1 MNNDQNIF
9 EGIPSLTDE
18 QGLANYIAQ
27 QNQPAQPA
35 VQIPAMLQQNQPAE
49 QPAAQPAA
57 NPAPAVQGYTPEQ
70 IDAII
75 KQNQQLMAR
84 VQQPQVQVPQTP
96 QAPQVQANPQYNTP
110 NTQGAYDAQTRAT
123 IIDLINKGVS
133 LDRIQAALNG
143 NRQNNEAMQR
153 VQAVEQYLQQQA
165 YMQEQNAFIDK
176 MSAFGEKFGLSE
188 DELVT
193 FANTALSKGIN
204 VAHVTDVEAVFRAV
218 YPQQY
223 AIRAQ
228 RLQGVPSPQ
237 IYGGVSV
244 QETPRA
250 AASKAE
256 DAYVEQFLQG
266 AMPNQYRQK

>member
-84 VQQPQVQVPQTP
+84 VQQPQV
-96 QAPQVQANPQYNTP
+96 PQVQANPQYNTP

-250 AASKAE
+250 TASKAE

>member
-1 MNNDQNIF
+1 MNNEQNIF

-18 QGLANYIAQ
+18 QGLANYINQ

-35 VQIPAMLQQNQPAE
+35 AQIPALLQQNQPAV
-49 QPAAQPAA
+49 QPEAAQPAA

-84 VQQPQVQVPQTP
+84 VQQVQQPQVQT
-96 QAPQVQANPQYNTP
+96 PQVQANPQYNTP
-110 NTQGAYDAQTRAT
+110 NTQGVYDAQTRAT

-165 YMQEQNAFIDK
+165 YVQEQNAFIDK
-176 MSAFGEKFGLSE
+176 MTAFGEKFGLSE